1 MEVLEAFY
9 DDRRMPIP
17 EALEQAFSGVD
28 VDDDGHSAE
37 LNRVEPIWTELNH
50 ESSNDI
56 QSFYQTP
63 GTCICY
69 AFASNTI
76 SQYFS
81 TCWNGFIGNDD
92 GMRF

>member
-37 LNRVEPIWTELNH
+37 LNRVEPI
-50 ESSNDI
+50 
-56 QSFYQTP
+56 
-63 GTCICY
+63 
-69 AFASNTI
+69 
-76 SQYFS
+76 
-81 TCWNGFIGNDD
+81 
-92 GMRF
+92 